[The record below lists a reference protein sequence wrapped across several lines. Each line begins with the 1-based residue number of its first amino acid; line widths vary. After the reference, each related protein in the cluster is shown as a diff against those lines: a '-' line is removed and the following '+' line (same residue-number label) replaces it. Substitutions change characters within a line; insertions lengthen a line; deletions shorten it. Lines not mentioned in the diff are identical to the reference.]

1 MVKDGDKKY
10 EINRSVRGGEKGNQ
24 IVEGGGFQGSE

>member
-10 EINRSVRGGEKGNQ
+10 ELIGVSRGGEGNQ